1 VTAPMTTLE
10 LEKMPIK
17 DKIILMEEIWDSLRR
32 DDSEIESPA
41 WHEDILKDRMLKIQD
56 GSAKYISIDALKLK
70 ERKI

>member
-1 VTAPMTTLE
+1 
-10 LEKMPIK
+10 
-17 DKIILMEEIWDSLRR
+17 MEEIWDSLRR